1 MTAAKLDCTQDTGRS
16 RAKRSQTLLSTNSKL
31 TEASSRACLCCAPF
45 NAHGYVQSPVLE
57 DGAVAIKQYL
67 AHRQSRVDEVLSAL
81 RDVGKVPGGATA
93 RELTISIYQNLPS
106 SLMLAAERSLTLALL
121 KLESDGL
128 AQRRNIERDG
138 DEVELWQARH

>member
-1 MTAAKLDCTQDTGRS
+1 M
-16 RAKRSQTLLSTNSKL
+16 
-31 TEASSRACLCCAPF
+31 
-45 NAHGYVQSPVLE
+45 LE

-93 RELTISIYQNLPS
+93 RELTISIYSKQNLPS

-128 AQRRNIERDG
+128 AQRRNVERDG